1 MFVVS
6 VTLFSLQQDVEVCIV
21 NSYERTLV
29 QQAVVT
35 LDLRQAIVLLQLTTW
50 DQTQLIMIHLSQHAV
65 LKVSV
70 NCDCS

>member
-35 LDLRQAIVLLQLTTW
+35 LDLRQAIVLLQLTT
-50 DQTQLIMIHLSQHAV
+50 
-65 LKVSV
+65 
-70 NCDCS
+70 